1 MHLHGRVGGK
11 RRRMQFMKTKIL
23 DGMQEMQ
30 ANEPERKDTRGD
42 RNSQCTDFIRDGLLC
57 QTTSTTLIAVQHLD
71 SRVNDRCSTLLTL
84 HRIVGI
90 LSVFVK
96 NKYASVASHKTFMSF
111 IQAAFVEEHF

>member
-1 MHLHGRVGGK
+1 MHAFGVGGK

-42 RNSQCTDFIRDGLLC
+42 RNSQCTDIIRDGLLC
-57 QTTSTTLIAVQHLD
+57 QTTSTTLIAVQHLG
-71 SRVNDRCSTLLTL
+71 SRVSDECRKLLTL

-96 NKYASVASHKTFMSF
+96 NKYVSHKTFMSF

>member
-1 MHLHGRVGGK
+1 
-11 RRRMQFMKTKIL
+11 MKTKIL

-57 QTTSTTLIAVQHLD
+57 QTTSTTLIAVQHLG
-71 SRVNDRCSTLLTL
+71 SRVSDECRKLLTL

-96 NKYASVASHKTFMSF
+96 NKYICFTQNFYELYSSCICRRTFL
-111 IQAAFVEEHF
+111 IAVK